1 MHFSG
6 SLHGII
12 SGDFYAKLSKF
23 SSIYVVHR
31 LSKLIFLTF
40 FKPDLNVGFFCLQS
54 FIHGVRNLFCSNIVD
69 KQSEILLTWIM
80 SSGKKILHRCAKQ
93 LNKKWLKPKPKI
105 CRYLNPTLLEENVLA
120 KIIHNQFLHKNS
132 NSNFVSIYSVK
143 SI

>member
-6 SLHGII
+6 SLHGRI
-12 SGDFYAKLSKF
+12 SRDFYAKLSKF
-23 SSIYVVHR
+23 SSKYVVHR
-31 LSKLIFLTF
+31 LSKLIFSIF
-40 FKPDLNVGFFCLQS
+40 NVGFFCLQS

-80 SSGKKILHRCAKQ
+80 SSGKKIRHRCVKQ

-120 KIIHNQFLHKNS
+120 KTIHNQFLHKNS